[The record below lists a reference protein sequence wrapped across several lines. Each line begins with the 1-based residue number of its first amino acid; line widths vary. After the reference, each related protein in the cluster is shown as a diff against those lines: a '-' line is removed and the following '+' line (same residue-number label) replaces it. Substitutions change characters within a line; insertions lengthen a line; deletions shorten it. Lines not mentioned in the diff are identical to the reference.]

1 MRQAAPAPIRRRQR
15 TIDAPPGSGTLRKRM
30 MNQEQT
36 NVSRITL
43 VEPADALLAIDI
55 GNTRIGLGIWDS
67 DGLHD
72 TRRVEVAHQAECR
85 PALEEAWGMMNGG
98 RRAIVIGSVN
108 ARSTVRVQELV
119 ESISGV
125 AALRVRDDLPLPM
138 PLDIENHHEVGV
150 DRVCSAAAA
159 YERVR
164 GACAV
169 ASFGTAI
176 TVDCVSERGHF
187 LGGAILPGFQMCCNA
202 LHDGTSQLPRVSP
215 YTPTAVFGRNTHDAI
230 VNGVVYGVLGAL
242 REIVERYATELR
254 EWPKL
259 VITGGNAPL
268 VAELADYVDAV
279 VPDLCLMGIALA
291 YRAAAGQT

>member
-1 MRQAAPAPIRRRQR
+1 MA
-15 TIDAPPGSGTLRKRM
+15 
-30 MNQEQT
+30 
-36 NVSRITL
+36 L

-72 TRRVEVAHQAECR
+72 SRRLAIGR
-85 PALEEAWGMMNGG
+85 PAEHRPAIEEAWRAMNGG
-98 RRAIVIGSVN
+98 RQAVVIGSVN
-108 ARSTVRVQELV
+108 PQCTPQVQELV
-119 ESISGV
+119 EAVSGLSAV
-125 AALRVRDDLPLPM
+125 RVRDDLPLPM
-138 PLDIENHHEVGV
+138 PLDIDNPREVGV

-159 YERVR
+159 YERIR

-176 TVDCVSERGHF
+176 TVDCVSDAGHF
-187 LGGAILPGFQMCCNA
+187 LGGAILPGLQMSCDA
-202 LHDGTSQLPRVSP
+202 LHSGTGQLPRV
-215 YTPTAVFGRNTHDAI
+215 TPRAPAAVFARNTHDAI
-230 VNGVVYGVLGAL
+230 VNGVVFGVLGAL

-254 EWPKL
+254 EWPQL

-268 VAELADYVDAV
+268 VAELVDYVDAV

-291 YRAAAGQT
+291 YRAAAGQP

>member
-1 MRQAAPAPIRRRQR
+1 MSR
-15 TIDAPPGSGTLRKRM
+15 TM
-30 MNQEQT
+30 
-36 NVSRITL
+36 L

-55 GNTRIGLGIWDS
+55 GNTRIGLGIWDG

-72 TRRVEVAHQAECR
+72 ARRIDVDRLDEHRA
-85 PALEEAWGMMNGG
+85 ALEEIWGAMNGG
-98 RRAIVIGSVN
+98 RRAVVIGSVN
-108 ARSTVRVQELV
+108 ARSAVRVQEMV
-119 ESISGV
+119 EDVSGT

-138 PLDIENHHEVGV
+138 PLDVENDREIGV
-150 DRVCSAAAA
+150 DRVCCAAAA
-159 YERVR
+159 FERVH

-202 LHDGTSQLPRVSP
+202 LHEGTAQLPRVSP
-215 YTPTAVFGRNTHDAI
+215 SLPTAVFGKNTHDAI
-230 VNGVVYGVLGAL
+230 VNGVVYGAVGAL

-268 VAELADYVDAV
+268 VAELVDYVDAV

>member
-1 MRQAAPAPIRRRQR
+1 MTA
-15 TIDAPPGSGTLRKRM
+15 
-30 MNQEQT
+30 
-36 NVSRITL
+36 

-55 GNTRIGLGIWDS
+55 GNTRIGLGIWDG

-72 TRRVEVAHQAECR
+72 SRRIAVNRPGEHRAAIEEVWRAI
-85 PALEEAWGMMNGG
+85 NGG
-98 RRAIVIGSVN
+98 RRAVVIGSVN
-108 ARSTVRVQELV
+108 PPCTPPVQKLV
-119 ESISGV
+119 EDISGL

-138 PLDIENHHEVGV
+138 PVDVDNADEVGV

-159 YERVR
+159 YERIR

-176 TVDCVSERGHF
+176 TVDCVSDDGHF
-187 LGGAILPGFQMCCNA
+187 LGGAILPGFQMSCDA
-202 LHDGTSQLPRVSP
+202 LHRGAAQLPCVMPGR
-215 YTPTAVFGRNTHDAI
+215 PTTAFARNTHDAI
-230 VNGVVYGVLGAL
+230 VNGVVFGALGAL

-254 EWPKL
+254 EWPQL
-259 VITGGNAPL
+259 VITGGGAPL

-291 YRAAAGQT
+291 YRGAAGQS

>member
-1 MRQAAPAPIRRRQR
+1 MKQER
-15 TIDAPPGSGTLRKRM
+15 TNL
-30 MNQEQT
+30 
-36 NVSRITL
+36 SRLPL

-55 GNTRIGLGIWDS
+55 GNTRIGLGIWDG

-72 TRRVEVAHQAECR
+72 ARRVDVDRVDEYR
-85 PALEEAWGMMNGG
+85 PALEEAWGVMNGG
-98 RRAIVIGSVN
+98 RRAVVIGSVN
-108 ARSTVRVQELV
+108 ARSALHVQELV
-119 ESISGV
+119 EDISGV
-125 AALRVRDDLPLPM
+125 AALRVRDDLPLPI
-138 PLDIENHHEVGV
+138 PLDIENHREIGV

-187 LGGAILPGFQMCCNA
+187 LGGAILPGFQMCCDA
-202 LHDGTSQLPRVSP
+202 LHAGTAQLPRVSP
-215 YTPTAVFGRNTHDAI
+215 GLPTAVFGRNTHDAI
-230 VNGVVYGVLGAL
+230 VNGVVYGALGAL

-259 VITGGNAPL
+259 VVTGGNAPL
-268 VAELADYVDAV
+268 IAELADYVDAV